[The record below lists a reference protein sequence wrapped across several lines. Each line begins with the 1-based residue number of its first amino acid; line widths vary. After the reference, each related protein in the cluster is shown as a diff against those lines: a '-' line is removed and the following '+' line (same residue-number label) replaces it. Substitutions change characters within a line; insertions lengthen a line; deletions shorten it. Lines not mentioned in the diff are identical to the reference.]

1 MSEQMKPVTTWVL
14 VADGA
19 RARVYQNNGPGRGL
33 TETQFP
39 AMVGSHEP
47 TRSINADRPGRMQAA
62 PNAPAHAMDHSS
74 DPHREQKRV
83 FAKDVAAF
91 LKQQAQKNAFD
102 RLVLVAP
109 AKTLGDLRDALD
121 GMVVD
126 KVTGEVAKDLTHYNA
141 RELPQHLHDVI
152 AL

>member
-1 MSEQMKPVTTWVL
+1 MTDMKPLTTWIL

-19 RARVYQNNGPGRGL
+19 HARVYQNAGPGRGL
-33 TETQFP
+33 TETSFP
-39 AMVGSHEP
+39 EMVGSHEP
-47 TRSINADRPGRMQAA
+47 ARSINADRPGRMQAA
-62 PNAPAHAMDHSS
+62 PGAPAHAMDHSS

-91 LKQQAQKNAFD
+91 LKTQAQKRVYD

-109 AKTLGDLRDALD
+109 PKTLGDLRDAID
-121 GMVVD
+121 DEVAA
-126 KVTGEVAKDLTHYNA
+126 KVIDEVAKDLTKVGT
-141 RELPQHLHDVI
+141 RELPDHLRNVI

>member
-1 MSEQMKPVTTWVL
+1 MKPVTTWVL

-19 RARVYQNNGPGRGL
+19 RARVYQNSGPGRGL

-62 PNAPAHAMDHSS
+62 PGIARHAVDPSA

-91 LKQQAQKNAFD
+91 LKLQAQKNAFD

-109 AKTLGDLRDALD
+109 AKTLGDLREALD
-121 GMVVD
+121 HMVTD
-126 KVTGEVAKDLTHYNA
+126 KVTEEVAKDLTHCNA
-141 RELPQHLHDVI
+141 RELPQHLQDVI